1 MTEVQ
6 RKESAHKFVQYWKD
20 KGNEKQES
28 QSFWLSLLQQVYD
41 IEEPEKFIQFE
52 EKVMLDHASF
62 IDGFI
67 PSTHVMIEQKSRGKD
82 LRAPIRQ
89 SDGTRLTPFQQ
100 AKRYSSEL
108 PYSSRPRW
116 IVTCNFQSFLVYDME
131 QPNGE
136 PEEILLENL
145 PDELYRLQ
153 FLVETGNEHI
163 KREMQVSMQ
172 AGEIVGLL
180 YDAIFKQYKD
190 PTSEHSLKSLNML
203 CVRLVFCLY
212 AEDASIFGNHGA
224 FHDYLKRFEGRDLR
238 RALIDLFRVLDQREE
253 ERDPYLDEELAA
265 FPYVNGGLF
274 ADENIEI
281 PTLTEEI
288 KDLLLNRASE
298 EFNWKEISPTI
309 FGAVFESTLNPET
322 RRKGG
327 MHYTSIEN
335 IHKVIDPLF
344 MNKLHKEFEEV
355 VQIKQNKKR
364 EKALKDFQK
373 KLSQQTFLDPACGSG
388 NFLTETYLS
397 LRRLEN
403 QVIRMLTYDQQVLG
417 GMSDYPWIQVS
428 IGQFYG
434 IEINDFAV
442 TVAKTAL
449 WIAEAQMMEETESI
463 VHLNLDFLPLKSYAN
478 IVEGNALRVDWED
491 VVPKEKLN
499 YIMGNPPFV
508 GARLMDSSQKDDVN
522 LIFDGWKNSGN
533 LDYVCCW
540 YKKAADF
547 MNGTVIRSALVST
560 NSVSQGES
568 VANLWKPLFQAGVH
582 IDFAHRT
589 FRWDSEAKIK
599 AHVHCVIIGFSTAP
613 NPAPKVLYTSD
624 RNQIVQNINGYL
636 LDAENVFVESRSEP
650 LYDVPEIGIGN
661 KPIDG
666 GNYLFTKEEMDEFL
680 QKEPAAKAYFK
691 PWYGSQEFIN
701 RCPRYCL
708 WLGDCPPNEL
718 RKMPECIKRVEA
730 VRQFRLAS
738 KSPGTRKLADT
749 PTRFHVENMPKSTYI
764 LLPKVSSERR
774 RYIPMGF
781 MTQDNLC
788 SDLVFIIPN
797 TTLYHL
803 GILTS
808 NVHMAWMR
816 VVCGRLKSDYRYSKD
831 IVYNNF
837 PWPTP
842 TNEQKAKIEQT
853 AQAILDA
860 RALYP
865 DASLA
870 DLYDELTMPKELR
883 KAHQNN
889 DRAVM
894 EAYGFPVKNSFTE
907 SMCVAELMKLYQRK
921 VLEEENRR
929 GKKNGKTSY
938 K

>member
-6 RKESAHKFVQYWKD
+6 RKEAAHKFVQYWKD
-20 KGNEKQES
+20 KGNEKQQS
-28 QSFWLSLLQQVYD
+28 QSFWLSLLQQVYG
-41 IEEPEKFIQFE
+41 IEEPEKFIRFE
-52 EKVMLDHASF
+52 EKVMLDHTSF
-62 IDGFI
+62 VDGFI
-67 PSTHVMIEQKSRGKD
+67 PSTHVMIEQKSHRKD

-180 YDAIFKQYKD
+180 YDAILKQYKD

-288 KDLLLNRASE
+288 RDLLLNRASE
-298 EFNWKEISPTI
+298 GFNWKEISPTI

-344 MNKLHKEFEEV
+344 MDEFHREFEEI
-355 VQIKQNKKR
+355 VQIKENKKR

-403 QVIRMLTYDQQVLG
+403 QVIRMLTYGQQVLG

-478 IVEGNALRVDWED
+478 IVEANALRIDWED

-508 GARLMDSSQKDDVN
+508 GARLMDSFQKDDVN

-547 MNGTVIRSALVST
+547 MNGTAIRSALVST

-568 VANLWKPLFQAGVH
+568 VANLWKPLFQSGAH

-613 NPAPKVLYTSD
+613 NPASKVLYTSD

-636 LDAENVFVESRSEP
+636 LDAENVFVESRSKP
-650 LYDVPEIGIGN
+650 LCDVPEIGIGN

-666 GNYLFTKEEMDEFL
+666 GNYLFTKEEMDDFL
-680 QKEPAAKAYFK
+680 QKEPKAKAYFK

-718 RKMPECIKRVEA
+718 RKMPECLKRVEA
-730 VRQFRLAS
+730 VRELRLES
-738 KSPGTRKLADT
+738 KSAGTRKLANT
-749 PTRFHVENMPKSTYI
+749 PTRFHVENMPKSTYVVI
-764 LLPKVSSERR
+764 PEVSSERR
-774 RYIPMGF
+774 KYVPMGF
-781 MTQDNLC
+781 MTPDILC
-788 SDLVFIIPN
+788 SNLVKIVPN
-797 TTLYHL
+797 ATLFHF
-803 GILTS
+803 GVLTS

-816 VVCGRLKSDYRYSKD
+816 AVCGRLKSDYRYSKD

-842 TNEQKAKIEQT
+842 TDAQKARIEQT

-865 DASLA
+865 DANLA

-883 KAHQNN
+883 KAHQSN

-921 VLEEENRR
+921 VVEDENRR
-929 GKKNGKTSY
+929 GKTNGKTSC